1 MITAAIH
8 PRCAMDEKA
17 KIFRSC
23 VWFRPIHPPRAT
35 EEIARVVSNVG
46 FSEWEVII
54 SRVVGGN
61 FIIVER
67 SRAVVMGEPCSTS
80 GNQK

>member
-1 MITAAIH
+1 MVTAASH
-8 PRCAMDEKA
+8 PRWAMDEKA

-23 VWFRPIHPPRAT
+23 VWFRPIHPPMVT
-35 EEIARVVSNVG
+35 EAMARMVSNVG
-46 FSEWEVII
+46 LSEWEAIS

-67 SRAVVMGEPCSTS
+67 SRAVISGEPCITS